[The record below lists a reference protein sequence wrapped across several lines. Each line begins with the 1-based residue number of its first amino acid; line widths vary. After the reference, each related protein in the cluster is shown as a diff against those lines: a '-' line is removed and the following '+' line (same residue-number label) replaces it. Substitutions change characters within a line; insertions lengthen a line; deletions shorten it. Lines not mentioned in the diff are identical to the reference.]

1 MAHEE
6 TDSQE
11 PKISPAFN
19 ARLKQLDPEEEV
31 RAIVLLCAALPG
43 GPLESRPSKTA
54 RREKMRS
61 IRDSLSGV
69 LPDID
74 RILRRH
80 RGKRLLSGID
90 ALGAVPVVT
99 TAAGINALAASE
111 HVRAVLEDQGIYSK
125 ART

>member
-6 TDSQE
+6 IDSRQ

-19 ARLKQLDPEEEV
+19 ARLGQLDPKDEV
-31 RAIVLLCAALPG
+31 RAIVLLRAERPG
-43 GPLESRPSKTA
+43 VQQERRPSRAA
-54 RREKMRS
+54 RKEKMKS
-61 IRDSLSGV
+61 IRESLSGV

-80 RGKRLLSGID
+80 RGKRLASRID

-99 TAAGINALAASE
+99 TAAGINALAASK
-111 HVRAVLEDQGIYSK
+111 HVKAVLEDQGIYSK
-125 ART
+125 ARA